1 MYTKRVVLSVVLS
14 IILMLTV
21 LTGAFAAGG
30 QEEITLSVWCF
41 NLGELESRIERFE
54 QMYPNIKVD
63 LTVIS
68 FEELPHKMK
77 LVIGAGINVPDVF
90 TAGDTFVKDFVESGF
105 YDDLSKAPYNADV
118 SELVDYQVEM
128 GTDSDGVLRAIS
140 WQATPGG
147 FFYRRSIAKE
157 YLGTDDPEEVGK
169 MLSSWDKL
177 LETGRL
183 LKEKSNGKIKLISSY
198 EVLLN
203 CFLSTRKSGFVND
216 KNELVIDPAI
226 LEYFDIAKLL
236 RDEGLTA
243 KISAWS
249 PSWFNGMKAGSNIFG
264 YLLPTWGLHF
274 ILKENAPDSSGDWGL
289 TNGPASYFL
298 GGTWLGVY
306 ANSKNKEAAWKF
318 VQMMT
323 LDHETLKWWA
333 KSTGDFIGNKV
344 VINEIKDTFSEPYL
358 NGQNH
363 YAFFAKEVGK
373 IDSSMVTIYDNTI
386 IELMMGV
393 LGDYIDGLK
402 TKEEAIE
409 SFKDDVKN
417 AYPDIIVR

>member
-1 MYTKRVVLSVVLS
+1 MKRVFLSVVLS

-30 QEEITLSVWCF
+30 QEEITLSIWDY
-41 NLGELESRIERFE
+41 NPDELTSRIERFE
-54 QMYPNIKVD
+54 QMYPNIKVNF
-63 LTVIS
+63 S
-68 FEELPHKMK
+68 FFPDTEFTTKVK
-77 LVIGAGINVPDVF
+77 LAIGANIKVPDVF
-90 TAGDTFVKDFVESGF
+90 TANADWVKDFVESGL
-105 YDDLSKAPYNADV
+105 YDDLYKAPYNADV
-118 SELVDYQVEM
+118 SELVDYQVKL
-128 GTDSDGVLRAIS
+128 GTDSSGALRAIS
-140 WQATPGG
+140 WQAAPGG

-183 LKEKSNGKIKLISSY
+183 IKEKSNGKIKLITGW
-198 EVLLN
+198 EDLKR
-203 CFLSTRKSGFVND
+203 CFLSNRKDGYVND

-243 KISAWS
+243 KISQWS
-249 PSWFNGMKAGSNIFG
+249 PPWYDGMKTGSNIFG
-264 YLLPTWGLHF
+264 YFLPTWGLHYV
-274 ILKENAPDSSGDWGL
+274 LKTNAPDSSGDWAV
-289 TNGPASYFL
+289 TNGPTSYFW

-318 VQMMT
+318 IQMVTM
-323 LDHETLKWWA
+323 DHETLKWWA
-333 KSTGDFIGNKV
+333 KGTGDFLGNKV
-344 VINEIKDTFSEPYL
+344 VNNEIKDTFSEPYL

-363 YAFFAKEVGK
+363 YAFFDKEVGK
-373 IDSSMVTIYDNTI
+373 IDASNVTIYDNTI
-386 IELMMGV
+386 TDLMMGA

-402 TKEEAIE
+402 TKEEAVKSI
-409 SFKDDVKN
+409 KDGTKD
-417 AYPDIIVR
+417 AYPDIIVK